1 VSEITVILKD
11 ESRSY
16 KQDFLIYEKYTVSED
31 DPIIVKC
38 KEDAL
43 KNFQGRPQSIAIKIH
58 LQIE

>member
-11 ESRSY
+11 KSRSY
-16 KQDFLIYEKYTVSED
+16 KQDFLIYEKYTVADD

-43 KNFQGRPQSIAIKIH
+43 RNFQGRPESIAVKIH
-58 LQIE
+58 MQLE